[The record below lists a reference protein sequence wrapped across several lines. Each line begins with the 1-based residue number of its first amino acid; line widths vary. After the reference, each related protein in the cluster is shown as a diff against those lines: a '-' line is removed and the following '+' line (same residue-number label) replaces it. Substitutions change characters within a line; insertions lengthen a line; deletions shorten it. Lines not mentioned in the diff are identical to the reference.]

1 MSIKNSLFCNKPTS
15 KQGGVYRINCSVCN
29 IPYIGQSGK
38 ELCKRVSQHKYNV
51 RTANSNSA
59 IFCHVRDFN
68 HPIDWQSA
76 KIVFKSS
83 SLQNR
88 LLVEGCLIA
97 SLGNMNLSDG
107 LFKIDELLKCLILKQ
122 SNVKHTLKFFDNR

>member
-1 MSIKNSLFCNKPTS
+1 M
-15 KQGGVYRINCSVCN
+15 
-29 IPYIGQSGK
+29 
-38 ELCKRVSQHKYNV
+38 
-51 RTANSNSA
+51 
-59 IFCHVRDFN
+59 RDFN

-107 LFKIDELLKCLILKQ
+107 LFKIDELLKCFILKQ
-122 SNVKHTLKFFDNR
+122 SNVKQTPKYFNNR